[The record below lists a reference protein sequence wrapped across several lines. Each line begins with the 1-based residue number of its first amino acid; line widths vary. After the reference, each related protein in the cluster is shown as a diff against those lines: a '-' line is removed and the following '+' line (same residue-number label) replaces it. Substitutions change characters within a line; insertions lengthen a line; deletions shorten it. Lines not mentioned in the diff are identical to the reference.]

1 MCSNQCLWRHGS
13 KTISSHGE
21 SKVQQRHLSVPGIQI
36 PWETISVLMSRQI
49 GVQRQIALLFII
61 GHLCAVLPALAQQQ
75 ETQQPVPVPSDPQTA
90 KTKDGKENKD
100 KSGETV
106 GKSKLQRE
114 TGTVNDRI
122 FEVLPNYGTV
132 ENAGELPPL
141 TSGQKFRL
149 ATAGVFDWGA
159 YPFNGALSAIAQAK
173 NDPKAWGQ
181 GWDAYGKRYGA
192 SFADNSIG
200 TYMTTAIF
208 PSLLHEDPRYYQLG
222 KGRFVHRAYHG
233 INRLF
238 VTRTDSGHDHFN
250 YSESIGN
257 AVAAA
262 ISNIYHVPEDRT
274 ASRNASTFAFL
285 ILYDGMSNELKE
297 FWPDIRRKV
306 FHKNTP

>member
-1 MCSNQCLWRHGS
+1 MHCAGRQL
-13 KTISSHGE
+13 E
-21 SKVQQRHLSVPGIQI
+21 LSMVRQNEMQGHI
-36 PWETISVLMSRQI
+36 VL
-49 GVQRQIALLFII
+49 ALLVGLLI
-61 GHLCAVLPALAQQQ
+61 VVSPALARRP
-75 ETQQPVPVPSDPQTA
+75 EGQQPAPDPQ
-90 KTKDGKENKD
+90 KRSTKEGQEDKD
-100 KSGETV
+100 KPGATV
-106 GKSKLQRE
+106 GKSKLEKE
-114 TGTVNDRI
+114 TGTIKN
-122 FEVLPNYGTV
+122 
-132 ENAGELPPL
+132 LPPL
-141 TSGQKFRL
+141 TAGQKFRL

-159 YPFNGALSAIAQAK
+159 YPFNIILSGIAQAK
-173 NDPKAWGQ
+173 NDPKEWGQ

-222 KGRFVHRAYHG
+222 KGRFAHRAYHA

-238 VTRTDSGHDHFN
+238 VVRTDSGHDHFN

-297 FWPDIRRKV
+297 F
-306 FHKNTP
+306 

>member
-1 MCSNQCLWRHGS
+1 MD
-13 KTISSHGE
+13 
-21 SKVQQRHLSVPGIQI
+21 
-36 PWETISVLMSRQI
+36 RQN
-49 GVQRQIALLFII
+49 GMQRQIALSLLIALSI
-61 GHLCAVLPALAQQQ
+61 VVSPVLA
-75 ETQQPVPVPSDPQTA
+75 QQPVPAPSDPQR
-90 KTKDGKENKD
+90 KNTKDAKEDKD
-100 KSGETV
+100 KDKPGATV
-106 GKSKLQRE
+106 GKSKLEKE
-114 TGTVNDRI
+114 TGTINDRI

-132 ENAGELPPL
+132 ENANNLPPL
-141 TSGQKFRL
+141 TTGQKFRL

-159 YPFNGALSAIAQAK
+159 YPFNAILSGIAQAK
-173 NDPKAWGQ
+173 NDPKEWGQ
-181 GWDAYGKRYGA
+181 GWGAYGKRYCA

-222 KGRFVHRAYHG
+222 NGRFAHRAYHA

-238 VTRTDSGHDHFN
+238 VVRTDSGHERFN
-250 YSESIGN
+250 FSESAGN

-262 ISNIYHVPEDRT
+262 ISNAYHVPEDRT